1 MRLDEKIIYLR
12 KKNGWSQEDLALK
25 LDISRQSVS
34 KWESGMS
41 LPELDKIISMSKL
54 FGVSTDYLL
63 KDDIGDTDNKEEP
76 DTQDMQKNETASDEK
91 NEITVDEE
99 EAVSF
104 MDITKKS
111 ALKIAFAVFL
121 CIISPITMILLGGIS
136 EYKIMNITENIA
148 AAIGLAVLLF
158 LVAIAVLIFIQTGM
172 GLQKYEYLEKEN
184 IKASE
189 KAKENAKARRDEF
202 SPAFNKSIIFG
213 VTFIILALIPF
224 LTISIIWEEKEI
236 VSVYALCFFIFAV
249 ACAVFAFVRFGMI
262 KSSFDKILEE
272 SDYTREKK
280 SAAKKSSP
288 LAGIYWCTITAVY
301 LGLSF
306 LTNRWDM
313 TWVIWPCAGVFFAAV
328 CGIAQAIE
336 NKNSKK

>member
-76 DTQDMQKNETASDEK
+76 DTQDTQKKETASDEK

-158 LVAIAVLIFIQTGM
+158 LVAIVVLIFIQTGM

-184 IKASE
+184 IKAELKDGYLTVTAQQNTNKDE
-189 KAKENAKARRDEF
+189 KDKEGNYIRKERYSGSCQRSFYVGEVVKQEDLKA
-202 SPAFNKSIIFG
+202 AFNNG
-213 VTFIILALIPF
+213 ILTVAVPKEVQKPV
-224 LTISIIWEEKEI
+224 EEKQYI
-236 VSVYALCFFIFAV
+236 
-249 ACAVFAFVRFGMI
+249 
-262 KSSFDKILEE
+262 
-272 SDYTREKK
+272 
-280 SAAKKSSP
+280 
-288 LAGIYWCTITAVY
+288 TI
-301 LGLSF
+301 
-306 LTNRWDM
+306 
-313 TWVIWPCAGVFFAAV
+313 
-328 CGIAQAIE
+328 E
-336 NKNSKK
+336 

>member
-63 KDDIGDTDNKEEP
+63 KDDIDEVNDKENIKSESE
-76 DTQDMQKNETASDEK
+76 KENETTEK
-91 NEITVDEE
+91 NEIAVDEE

-104 MDITKKS
+104 MDIAKKS
-111 ALKIAFAVFL
+111 ALKIALAVFL

-136 EYKIMNITENIA
+136 EYKVINITENIA
-148 AAIGLAVLLF
+148 GAIGLAVLLL

-172 GLQKYEYLEKEN
+172 ELQKYEYLEKEN
-184 IKASE
+184 VKPSE
-189 KAKENAKARRDEF
+189 KAKEIAKTRKEEF
-202 SPAFNKSIIFG
+202 TPAFNKSVIFG

-236 VSVYALCFFIFAV
+236 VSVYALCFFIFA
-249 ACAVFAFVRFGMI
+249 AALSVFAFVRFGVI

-272 SDYTREKK
+272 GDYTREKK
-280 SAAKKSSP
+280 SSANKNNP
-288 LAGIYWCTITAVY
+288 LAGIYWCTVTAVY
-301 LGLSF
+301 LGSSF
-306 LTNRWDM
+306 LTKRWDM
-313 TWVIWPCAGVFFAAV
+313 TWIIWPCAGVFFAAV
-328 CGIAQAIE
+328 CGIAQAVE
-336 NKNSKK
+336 NKANKK